1 MATTVPDKIYVTLQY
16 RDDSSNDDGLLG
28 FMSPYTKDA
37 AFEKRKDT
45 QDNWAYGRGIKIHI
59 DEDDNVTASGCSNHY
74 RKSLDAATI
83 FMTNCYPRILK
94 NEPLE
99 GFQIA
104 KSVRRSGWSGS
115 GNVTWRIT
123 DPRGFDLEIRSEN
136 FAKLVASGTLI
147 NGVIQGKCAW
157 ARDGSNNVLLAED
170 SEPYQSAVVV
180 TSKLKNKIV
189 LKDVQLGDTVD
200 VMTGGKVY
208 TAQYL
213 GKMFFMYMDG
223 IGNYAAT
230 GLSFGVQKES
240 YLFKSDDM
248 YFSISSSPKI
258 ISIEERIDVPLTKEE
273 IAVSVNDWLSSGER
287 ISGEYS
293 LYGISATK
301 LKHPDEINIKLVKVK
316 YTEKHKNGYSYLP
329 YIYKDVDGTTY
340 YNKERSVRDDTKHI
354 AVEATIDKSKIHFK
368 YTLVNNS
375 SGLGYFHHNRHT
387 TEYTNKEINSAME
400 IYEIHIQFGN
410 NTVRYTG

>member
-16 RDDSSNDDGLLG
+16 RDDSSNEDGLLG

-37 AFEKRKDT
+37 AFEKRKET
-45 QDNWAYGRGIKIHI
+45 QDSWAYGRGIKIHI
-59 DEDDNVTASGCSNHY
+59 DEDDNVTASGSSNSY
-74 RKSLDAATI
+74 SKSLDAATI

-94 NEPLE
+94 NEPID

-180 TSKLKNKIV
+180 TTKLKNKIS
-189 LKDVQLGDTVD
+189 LKDVKLGDTVD
-200 VMTGGKVY
+200 VMTGGKML

-223 IGNYAAT
+223 MGNYAAT
-230 GLSFGVQKES
+230 GLSFGVQKEM
-240 YLFKSDDM
+240 YLFKNTDG
-248 YFSISSSPKI
+248 YFTISSSPKVI
-258 ISIEERIDVPLTKEE
+258 NIEKRIDVPLTKEE
-273 IAVSVNDWLSSGER
+273 IAVTANQWLSEGDG
-287 ISGEYS
+287 ITGEYS

-301 LKHPDEINIKLVKVK
+301 LKSADEINIKLVKVNQI
-316 YTEKHKNGYSYLP
+316 EKHQNGYSYLP
-329 YIYKDVDGTTY
+329 YMCKDVDGVTY
-340 YNKERSVRDDTKHI
+340 YTKERSVRDGAPHMGL
-354 AVEATIDKSKIHFK
+354 EATVDKSKIHFK
-368 YTLVNNS
+368 YTMKD
-375 SGLGYFHHNRHT
+375 SGRSGYFNRQT
-387 TEYTNKEINSAME
+387 TEYTNKEINSAMG
-400 IYEIHIQFGN
+400 IYEIHIRFGN